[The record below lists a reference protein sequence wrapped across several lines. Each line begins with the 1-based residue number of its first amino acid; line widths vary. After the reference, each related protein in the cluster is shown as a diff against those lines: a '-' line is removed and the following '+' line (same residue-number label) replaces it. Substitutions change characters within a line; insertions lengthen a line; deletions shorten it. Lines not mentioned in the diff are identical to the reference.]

1 MKRMSLAINVLI
13 PMLTSSALLTMAQ
26 EQVSHGSLDQRVNRL
41 VLSVSVLSNDGKQVV
56 KAKLKLFVCVCKK
69 IDEQVDVL
77 ELESPDRCRCVH
89 LYIITHTDTEASQW
103 R

>member
-1 MKRMSLAINVLI
+1 
-13 PMLTSSALLTMAQ
+13 
-26 EQVSHGSLDQRVNRL
+26 
-41 VLSVSVLSNDGKQVV
+41 V

>member
-1 MKRMSLAINVLI
+1 MLA
-13 PMLTSSALLTMAQ
+13 LTILAQ
-26 EQVSHGSLDQRVNRL
+26 EQVSHGSLDQTVKMM
-41 VLSVSVLSNDGKQVV
+41 VPSVSAWSNDGKQVV